1 MKSLSLKLLALLML
15 CVFAGCPED
24 RPDPPPTPNPG
35 TTVDATPIYDVDVV
49 NTYPHDTNAFTQGLV
64 FHDGILYE
72 STGLEGQSSVRTVDL
87 QTGKVLQRFDMDSI
101 YFAEGL
107 ALVNDKL
114 YQLTWRSQI
123 GFVYDAKSLKTI
135 DSFTYQGEGWGLAS
149 DGSNLI
155 MSNGS
160 SILRIID
167 PATMQEKSRLVVTI
181 AGNPVERL
189 NELEYVKGE
198 IFANIWTT
206 ERIARIDPATGAI
219 KGWIDLAG
227 ILPAPDRTENVDV
240 LNGIAY
246 DPQGDRLFVTGKKWP
261 KLFEVKLRLRG
272 QPKVPA

>member
-1 MKSLSLKLLALLML
+1 MKSFSLKLLALLLL
-15 CVFAGCPED
+15 CVFAGCPD
-24 RPDPPPTPNPG
+24 DKPDPPPPPVP
-35 TTVDATPIYDVDVV
+35 TVDATPIYDVDVV
-49 NTYPHDTNAFTQGLV
+49 HTYPHDHGAFTQGLV

-72 STGLEGQSSVRTVDL
+72 STGLEGESSVRTVDL

-107 ALVNDKL
+107 ALLNGRL

-123 GFVYDAKSLKTI
+123 GFVYDAKNLRTI
-135 DSFTYQGEGWGLAS
+135 DSFTYQGEGWGLTS
-149 DGSNLI
+149 DGTNLI
-155 MSNGS
+155 MSDGS
-160 SILRIID
+160 SVLRIID
-167 PATMQEKSRLVVTI
+167 PATMQVKSRIPVTI
-181 AGNPVERL
+181 GGNPVERL

-206 ERIARIDPATGAI
+206 ERIARIDPATGAV

-227 ILPAPDRTENVDV
+227 VLPAPDRTGEVDV

-246 DPQGDRLFVTGKKWP
+246 DPQGDRLFITGKKWP